1 MNAFAGAMI
10 LLLLDFS
17 VTSAQQIDEAL
28 RQRLFQEATT
38 QWKEY
43 EQLSRERQAIIIGNE
58 SGTINGGYKSGGKTE
73 YKTNGRS
80 IIIKDFGID
89 SHESKPKEQVF
100 GINPRY
106 AFHLSRRSPDSPWLL
121 EEIIEGNN
129 TSSYGMIKR
138 IIDDVTITINY
149 GVYFPYAGYLPLWE
163 VISQPEFQIKGCRTV
178 RHEER
183 ELVEVT
189 FLYDYRQGN
198 SVTKLSGRLLLDPS
212 LYWCWHF
219 CEMQMEGKIAK
230 GISKFWG
237 VQSDQVQGFP
247 PLKRIWERDSEV
259 VFLHDDKIRNHLK
272 RRMEVTLSHSER
284 QLGDEEFT
292 LSAFGLPEPVGVVWE
307 KRTPVYVWLLV
318 AAGVLLTLALVFR
331 WLARRLRRGTSEG

>member
-1 MNAFAGAMI
+1 MFAFAGAMI
-10 LLLLDFS
+10 LILDYS
-17 VTSAQQIDEAL
+17 GACGQQIDETL
-28 RQRLFQEATT
+28 KQRLFQEAAV
-38 QWKEY
+38 QWREY
-43 EQLSRERQAIIIGNE
+43 EQLSRECQAIIIWSH
-58 SGTINGGYKSGGKTE
+58 SGTINGGYKIESNSE

-80 IIIKDFGID
+80 IVIKSFGRD
-89 SHESKPKEQVF
+89 SSESKPQDQVF
-100 GINPRY
+100 GINPKY

-121 EEIIEGNN
+121 EEIIEGNSTPN
-129 TSSYGMIKR
+129 YGLIRR
-138 IIDDVTITINY
+138 IIDDVTTTINY
-149 GVYFPYAGYLPLWE
+149 GVSFPYAARLPLWE
-163 VISQPEFQIKGCRTV
+163 VISQPEFQIKGCRMV

-212 LYWCWHF
+212 QYWCWHF

-230 GISKFWG
+230 GSLKLWG

-247 PLKRIWERDSEV
+247 PLKRIWEEENEAVSI
-259 VFLHDDKIRNHLK
+259 HDDKVRNH
-272 RRMEVTLSHSER
+272 RRMRMEVTLNRLKR

-318 AAGVLLTLALVFR
+318 AAGVLLTLGVFFR
-331 WLARRLRRGTSEG
+331 WLARRLRRGYSEG